1 MNRDTMCKHGK
12 IYTCKRIR
20 MLNYLRS
27 KGFVPYDTV
36 VEFNNPRYLNWNF
49 HNSPELENTIYEYF
63 TILDNK

>member
-1 MNRDTMCKHGK
+1 
-12 IYTCKRIR
+12 

-36 VEFNNPRYLNWNF
+36 VEFDNPRYLNWNF
-49 HNSPELENTIYEYF
+49 HNSPELENAIYEYF